1 MQKYLFL
8 CISFLLLTTNSK
20 AQSIDT
26 KKEAIISD
34 QLKWSERMALSIIK
48 TYPEA
53 WQIDNHPAP
62 KWDYKIGMILTAY
75 EKLYK
80 KTNDPKYFDYIK
92 GYADKLIDEKG
103 AFQNFDP
110 KDHNI
115 DFINAGKILFN
126 LYDTS
131 KEQKYLTA
139 LQTLRRQFD
148 DHPRTPSGG
157 FWHKKIYPNQMWLD
171 GLYMGE
177 PFYAEYSAT
186 FNEFIN
192 FDDIANQFIWME
204 KHARD
209 AKTGLLYHGWDES
222 KEQKWAD
229 KKTGV
234 SPHFWGRAMG
244 WYGMA
249 LVDVLDQFPIEHPKR
264 VELIKILQRY
274 ASAVVKV
281 QDKK

>member
-139 LQTLRRQFD
+139 LKTLRRQFD

-177 PFYAEYSAT
+177 PFYARYTS
-186 FNEFIN
+186 EFEGGEKLN
-192 FDDIANQFIWME
+192 DVALQFELLHDHSFDI
-204 KHARD
+204 
-209 AKTGLLYHGWDES
+209 KTGLYFHAWDES
-222 KEQKWAD
+222 KQMPWAN
-229 KKTGV
+229 KTTGTA
-234 SPHFWGRAMG
+234 PHIWLRALG

-249 LVDVLDQFPIEHPKR
+249 LVDVLDYFPKDHPKQK
-264 VELIKILQRY
+264 L
-274 ASAVVKV
+274 
-281 QDKK
+281 